1 MTEFSDFIDTRRS
14 PQTKVAYSHW
24 ARLAVGDPDQF
35 IALART
41 EKQKAEQLVADFIV
55 RTRAHAGG
63 NYINA
68 VLTPVKSFLDYYEV
82 PFSWK
87 RLKPLVPPSRFVASD
102 RAPEISE
109 LRKMWAVADPRER
122 LLMSMLTSLGGRR
135 GAFWFPS
142 ARKGY
147 CYMAMK
153 DVAFDGDG
161 PATLT
166 VYPGE
171 PEEYRTLVSPEAV
184 SQLRLTM
191 ELRQRVG
198 EKLNSDSPV
207 MRTEWEVEY
216 KGIGSHPESV
226 RPVEADWISGI
237 LRRLKLKAGIT
248 TTSKDGGFKAAH
260 GFRKFFKSN
269 FPACPLHGDLE
280 AEVLMGHKRPY
291 DKVSWEHIKERYLA
305 AVPYLSIDKGAV
317 SSQKASLEN
326 LEMREQIRQLQ
337 RNQARIMEMLE
348 KGAKVDP
355 RLLNLDPDD
364 VGESALQ

>member
-1 MTEFSDFIDTRRS
+1 MTEFEDFIATRRS
-14 PQTKVAYSHW
+14 PQTKDAYAHW
-24 ARLAVGDPDQF
+24 ARLAVGEPNTF
-35 IALART
+35 IELARID
-41 EKQKAEQLVADFIV
+41 KQKAEQIVADFIV
-55 RTRAHAGG
+55 RTRARAGG

-82 PFSWK
+82 PFSWR
-87 RLKPLVPPSRFVASD
+87 RLKPLIPPPRFVASD

-142 ARKGY
+142 ARRGY

-153 DVAFDGDG
+153 DIVFDGDG

-184 SQLRLTM
+184 NHLRLTL
-191 ELRQRVG
+191 ELRERSG
-198 EKLNSDSPV
+198 EKPTPESPV
-207 MRTEWEVEY
+207 
-216 KGIGSHPESV
+216 V
-226 RPVEADWISGI
+226 RIEDGRPLQADWLSGI
-237 LRRLKLKAGIT
+237 LRRLKLKAGIIT
-248 TTSKDGGFKAAH
+248 NSRDGGFKAAH

-280 AEVLMGHKRPY
+280 AEILMGHKRPY
-291 DKVSWEHIKERYLA
+291 DKASWEHVKERYMV
-305 AVPYLSIDKGAV
+305 AVPFLTIDANRRDDSKWMEDHF
-317 SSQKASLEN
+317 EN
-326 LEMREQIRQLQ
+326 LEMREQVRELR
-337 RNQARIMEMLE
+337 RNQARILE
-348 KGAKVDP
+348 LLMAGAKVDP
-355 RLLNLDPDD
+355 KLLGLKPED
-364 VGESALQ
+364 VGNG